1 MNQITPKVT
10 TACILLNNR
19 ILIFHWEIE
28 CMYMTSYQA
37 LRPLQTAISFI
48 SGWVR
53 NHKCFYI
60 IFFLIIINFHLCKP
74 YCIREWREK
83 KYQTEFARVN
93 SKLNNSSHNFLI
105 DDWIFLA
112 FLTSY
117 FHSCVSCEVNKKQ
130 VLWFVADSIMYFFK
144 HRERIITLYISL
156 YSLSIVWLW
165 LLEREGESK
174 KEKEIIHIY
183 SYLWII

>member
-37 LRPLQTAISFI
+37 LRPLQNAISFI

-60 IFFLIIINFHLCKP
+60 IFFLIIINFHLCKS

-105 DDWIFLA
+105 FDWIFLA

-117 FHSCVSCEVNKKQ
+117 FHSCVSCEVNMICSRFYN
-130 VLWFVADSIMYFFK
+130 VFFK

-174 KEKEIIHIY
+174 KEKEIIRIY